1 MLRILYGFF
10 ALVLLSTLSL
20 AATPVADLPEV
31 KELVDPFKFNDGS
44 RVKTPADWAKRREE
58 IKTLLADYE
67 YGHLPP
73 APEEMEVS
81 VGEPTPFGDSG
92 AKELPVE
99 LTLRQ
104 DDRELVLNL
113 RVVLPS
119 GSDKVPVLI
128 QPTFINRRNQPVNQ
142 ELANRFPDPALQVVD
157 RGYAYAEFLAP
168 EVAADNKEQAR
179 KSGIYELLG
188 DDINCGGLMAWAW
201 GFHRVIDALE
211 EIERID
217 TDKVV
222 VTGHSRYGKAALVAG
237 AFDDRIAVTA
247 PSHSGCGGA
256 APYRFIYG
264 KSEQLHNVVGA
275 FPYWFQPKFG
285 EFVDHVDQLPFDQH
299 LLLAAVAPRALLS
312 TEGTEDY
319 WINPEGSQLTYLAA
333 KEVYKFLDAED
344 KISIHFREV
353 GHIPNNG
360 DVLDFADHV
369 FFDKPLDAQFG
380 KLPYPVAK
388 NGYSWKAPEE

>member
-10 ALVLLSTLSL
+10 ALVLLSTLSV

-31 KELVDPFKFNDGS
+31 KELADPFTFNDGS
-44 RVKTPADWAKRREE
+44 RVKTPADWDKRRGE
-58 IKTLLADYE
+58 IKELLAEYE

-81 VGEPTPFGDSG
+81 VGEPKPFGENG
-92 AKELPVE
+92 AKELAVE

-113 RVVLPS
+113 RVVLPA

-128 QPTFINRRNQPVNQ
+128 QPTFINRRNRPVNQ

-157 RGYAYAEFLAP
+157 RGYVYAEFLAP

-179 KSGIYELLG
+179 KGGIYELFG
-188 DDINCGGLMAWAW
+188 EDIDCGGLMAWAW

-211 EIERID
+211 EIERVDIK
-217 TDKVV
+217 KVV

-264 KSEQLHNVVGA
+264 KSEQLHNIVGA
-275 FPYWFQPKFG
+275 FPYWFQPKFD
-285 EFVDHVDQLPFDQH
+285 EFVDHVDQLPVDQH
-299 LLLAAVAPRALLS
+299 LMLAAVAPRALLS

-333 KEVYKFLDAED
+333 KEVYKFLGADD

-369 FFDKPLDAQFG
+369 FFDKPLDEQFG

-388 NGYSWKAPEE
+388 NGYSWKAPAE

>member
-10 ALVLLSTLSL
+10 VLVLLPTLSL
-20 AATPVADLPEV
+20 AATPVDKLPEV
-31 KELVDPFKFNDGS
+31 KNLVDPFTFNDGS
-44 RVKTPADWAKRREE
+44 RVMATADWRKRRDE
-58 IKTLLADYE
+58 IKELLAENE

-73 APEEMEVS
+73 APEEMEVN
-81 VGEPTPFGDSG
+81 VGEPTPFGDNG

-113 RVVLPS
+113 RVVLPA

-128 QPTFINRRNQPVNQ
+128 QPTFFNRRNRPVNQ
-142 ELANRFPDPALQVVD
+142 EFANRFPDPAQQVVD
-157 RGYAYAEFLAP
+157 RGYAYAEFLAT
-168 EVAADNKEQAR
+168 EVAADNKEQA
-179 KSGIYELLG
+179 SNGGIYELFG
-188 DDINCGGLMAWAW
+188 KDIDCGGLMAWAW

-211 EIERID
+211 EVERID

-222 VTGHSRYGKAALVAG
+222 ITGHSRYGKAALVAG

-264 KSEQLHNVVGA
+264 KSEQLHNVVGN
-275 FPYWFQPKFG
+275 FPYWFRPGFDQ
-285 EFVDHVDQLPFDQH
+285 FVDHVDRLPVDQH

-333 KEVYKFLDAED
+333 KEVYKFLGADD

-369 FFDKPLDAQFG
+369 FFDKPLDQQFG

-388 NGYSWKAPEE
+388 NGYSWKAPTE